1 MNRLVLTVFVGVAL
15 FALGWAAARGGR
27 AEAGVCAMLTPDKLL
42 ANPGIAEEYAEAV
55 RSGDADQI
63 GRLEH
68 AFREIRTVHGC
79 HADFRMPA
87 APSGKPGADEKPAL
101 PPGHPPVHHPS
112 IDDRG
117 LERLPLFGTPGAV
130 TI

>member
-27 AEAGVCAMLTPDKLL
+27 AEAGVCAMLTPEKLL
-42 ANPGIAEEYAEAV
+42 ANPGIAEEYADAM
-55 RSGDADQI
+55 RSGDADQV
-63 GRLEH
+63 GRVEH
-68 AFREIRTVHGC
+68 ALV
-79 HADFRMPA
+79 
-87 APSGKPGADEKPAL
+87 EKPAL
-101 PPGHPPVHHPS
+101 PPGHPPIHHPS

-117 LERLPLFGTPGAV
+117 LEKLPLFGAPGAV

>member
-15 FALGWAAARGGR
+15 FALGWAAARGGP
-27 AEAGVCAMLTPDKLL
+27 AEAGVCALLTPEKLL
-42 ANPGIAEEYAEAV
+42 EHPAIAHEYAEAV
-55 RSGDADQI
+55 RSGDSEQI
-63 GRLEH
+63 GRVEH
-68 AFREIRTVHGC
+68 ALREIRSVHGC
-79 HADFRMPA
+79 RGEFELPA
-87 APSGKPGADEKPAL
+87 APAESPGTAERRL

-117 LERLPLFGTPGAV
+117 LERLPLFGSPGAV